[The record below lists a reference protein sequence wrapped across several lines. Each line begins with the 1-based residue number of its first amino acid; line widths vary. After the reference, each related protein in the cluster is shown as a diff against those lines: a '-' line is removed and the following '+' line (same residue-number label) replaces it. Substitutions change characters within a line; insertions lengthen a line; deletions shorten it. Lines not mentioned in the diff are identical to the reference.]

1 MKTKSDIKPRT
12 AFWLLFAAGAAIMA
26 ISGCDSQTKSG
37 FATDEATEEVYVV
50 TPDPLGLLAIGVPE
64 FGDEISRQWSA
75 QRDGELKIMH
85 MSLEEFAESKVST
98 ENVDLIVHP
107 SSINVDL
114 VSRKLI
120 RVFSSDV
127 MDDDDLNRW
136 AFLEHYRKSLVRH
149 DDKTW
154 SVSLGGQQM
163 RLMYRKDILKAAD
176 ISVPSTWEDLGKAI
190 EKLEEVDAAKGMKPL
205 LVPTTGGMA
214 SQTFMARAACMI
226 RDPGKL
232 TSFFQRRTMEPTIA
246 SAPFVTA
253 LEDTKNYAA
262 KTDGKL
268 SVAEVFAKFAG
279 GESVFAIGWPI
290 LSDEIDTEALE
301 AESANWGV
309 VRLPGSEQFF
319 DLKESRWQAR
329 DRDDETQVDLLGVKA
344 TNISIADLTANQKD
358 AAEFVIWLTEKRNS
372 QKLLQGIGAPFRA
385 THVAKIGQ
393 WYSMEQIDRNFWNQF
408 ADSVQ
413 ETHESRIFL
422 MFPQIPGKRQYLK
435 LLDDAIVGYLES
447 TDADAKETLEKV
459 AESWDALTEK
469 LGRESQIEQLRC
481 GNGI

>member
-1 MKTKSDIKPRT
+1 
-12 AFWLLFAAGAAIMA
+12 MA

-37 FATDEATEEVYVV
+37 FATNEETEDAYVA

-75 QRDGELKIMH
+75 QRDGELKIVH
-85 MSLEEFAESKVST
+85 MSLDEFESSEVSA

-114 VSRKLI
+114 ISRKLI
-120 RVFSSDV
+120 RVFSADV
-127 MDDDDLNRW
+127 LDDEDLNRS
-136 AFLEHYRKSLVRH
+136 AFLDHFRKSLVRH

-163 RLMYRKDILKAAD
+163 RLMYRKDILEAAG
-176 ISVPSTWEDLGKAI
+176 ISVPSTWEEFGSAI
-190 EKLEEVDAAKGMKPL
+190 EKLEGVDATSGMEI
-205 LVPTTGGMA
+205 VVAPTANGMA
-214 SQTFMARAACMI
+214 SNSFMARVACSI

-246 SAPFVTA
+246 SAPFVSA
-253 LEDTKNYAA
+253 LEDLKKYTA
-262 KTDGKL
+262 KSSDAL

-279 GESVFAIGWPI
+279 GGAVFAIGWPI
-290 LSDEIDTEALE
+290 LSDDVDAEFLE
-301 AESANWGV
+301 ADSANWAV
-309 VRLPGSEQFF
+309 ARLPGSEQFF
-319 DLKESRWQAR
+319 DLKEMRWQSRAK
-329 DRDDETQVDLLGVKA
+329 DDETKVDLLGVQA
-344 TNISIADLTANQKD
+344 TNISIADRTANAKD

-372 QKLLQGIGAPFRA
+372 RKLLQGIGAPFRA

-393 WYSMEQIDRNFWNQF
+393 WYSMEQIDREFWDQF

-422 MFPQIPGKRQYLK
+422 MFPQIPGKRKYLK

-447 TDADAKETLEKV
+447 TDGDAKETLEKV
-459 AESWDALTEK
+459 AKGWDALTET
-469 LGRESQIEQLRC
+469 LGRKSQIEQLRS